1 MYYFFSIYFY
11 FSSFSSHSSSSSSSS
26 SFSIFIY
33 TGIVNIIN
41 RNRDFYAD
49 IKKNALPEYDI
60 LITNPPYSGEHKQKL
75 LEFLSTRSHRPFFLL
90 LPVYIASKSYWKDF
104 VHKLNSN
111 SIPCEYTKSYI
122 SNGNFPSQINDTN
135 KKSQTSKVYI
145 PDHQQNLNYNDK
157 NNIESPI
164 TQVLGSYS
172 IYYLLPPNSYTY
184 FHPEG
189 TGKDTPPFYSSW

>member
-1 MYYFFSIYFY
+1 M
-11 FSSFSSHSSSSSSSS
+11 H
-26 SFSIFIY
+26 
-33 TGIVNIIN
+33 TGIINVIN

-75 LEFLSTRSHRPFFLL
+75 LEFLSTRCHCPFFLL
-90 LPVYIASKSYWKDF
+90 LPVYTASKSYWKDF
-104 VHKLNSN
+104 VHKLNSSSS
-111 SIPCEYTKSYI
+111 SIPSEYTRNNN
-122 SNGNFPSQINDTN
+122 SNRDILSQINDTK
-135 KKSQTSKVYI
+135 KKSQTSKDY
-145 PDHQQNLNYNDK
+145 QQKPNE

-164 TQVLGSYS
+164 TPTIPQSLGSYS

-189 TGKDTPPFYSSW
+189 TGKDTPPFYSSWY